1 MDEAGGDGAQQEAA
15 EKTVAVGGKH
25 DEIDAGASDDV
36 LNDGDRV
43 AGVDDELGS
52 DAFEVLGGEGLEA
65 GILGIHNVIGGGGR
79 GGDLPAELCGVE
91 DFGGAGADK
100 LEIGLEALDHLT
112 DEGDDGD
119 VGIGVVYREENAAV
133 WKHVEPSG
141 ALIIEALY

>member
-15 EKTVAVGGKH
+15 EKTVAVGGEH

-36 LNDGDRV
+36 LNDGDGV

-52 DAFEVLGGEGLEA
+52 DVFEVLGGEGLEA

-79 GGDLPAELCGVE
+79 GGDLPAELGGVE
-91 DFGGAGADK
+91 DFGGASADK
-100 LEIGLEALDHLT
+100 LEIGLEALDHFT

-141 ALIIEALY
+141 GQQHT